1 MKLFTDLHFRVP
13 LNDMLQ
19 TEKMLQQA
27 AELGYRVVG
36 IPVPVNVTKQLVNNL
51 KQMCSNANIDFVS
64 RINLSPRNSNSLL
77 KDLRKYR
84 RKFEIIAV
92 RCNTKDVARQAAK
105 DRRVDL
111 IQFSATNMRQRFFD
125 NQEAELA
132 ANALSC
138 LEIELAPILQLA
150 SLSRIYLLSRLRKE
164 IATAKRAKVPIIL
177 TSGATTEHLMRG
189 PYDNAAIAT
198 LFDFPTEFALKALSS
213 VPRSIVERNRNKLS
227 PTFVAPG
234 IQVVGRKNCD

>member
-1 MKLFTDLHFRVP
+1 MKQFTDLHFRVP
-13 LNDMLQ
+13 FNDMFQ
-19 TEKMLQQA
+19 AEKMLQQA
-27 AELGYRVVG
+27 SELGYSVVG
-36 IPVPVNVTKQLVNNL
+36 IPVPVNVTKQLVDNL
-51 KQMCSNANIDFVS
+51 RQICNKTNMDFVS
-64 RINLSPRNSNSLL
+64 RINICPKNSNALL

-111 IQFSATNMRQRFFD
+111 LQFSSTNMRQRFFD

-132 ANALSC
+132 ANSLSC
-138 LEIELAPILQLA
+138 LEIELAPILQLS
-150 SLSRIYLLSRLRKE
+150 SLSRVYLLSRLRKE

-177 TSGATTEHLMRG
+177 TSGATTEHLLRG

-198 LFDFPTEFALKALSS
+198 LFDFQTEFALKALSS
-213 VPRSIVERNRNKLS
+213 VPLNIVERNRNKLS
-227 PTFVAPG
+227 PAFIAPG